1 MVYNSKQ
8 TAASAKAEGGKP
20 NLLRFALLNL
30 SEPRG
35 GFVLQRFV
43 FCILHNGILPEDHVK
58 RERGGECACACACV
72 CWAIQQIRVVARSVQ
87 GHRPCVR
94 RSFRSSWSTRQAAA
108 CTGTSHPSV
117 LTKHTKSTQRAPCRN
132 GRSETRGEHSLH
144 MFVGG
149 CVCVCLSVCL
159 SVCVCV
165 CV

>member
-1 MVYNSKQ
+1 M
-8 TAASAKAEGGKP
+8 ASYCNA
-20 NLLRFALLNL
+20 LSFAF
-30 SEPRG
+30 STMESY
-35 GFVLQRFV
+35 QK
-43 FCILHNGILPEDHVK
+43 ITS
-58 RERGGECACACACV
+58 RERGGGKCACACACV

-144 MFVGG
+144 MFVGV
-149 CVCVCLSVCL
+149 CVCVCVSVCLSVCL

-165 CV
+165 TNVQSAIPDARQQRMPCCNLQSGGWS